1 MNLTL
6 NVYYLDFIIYVA
18 SFVCVTDKM
27 KDGIIAKL
35 ANQTAD
41 FYGDAFKQ
49 CQYKENLPK
58 VCPKADFYQLLEI
71 YPLGTMVNLIPVIKT
86 DAIHATTMGECL

>member
-1 MNLTL
+1 
-6 NVYYLDFIIYVA
+6 
-18 SFVCVTDKM
+18 M

-58 VCPKADFYQLLEI
+58 VCPKAELSTI
-71 YPLGTMVNLIPVIKT
+71 T
-86 DAIHATTMGECL
+86 DASTGVFGAHSTCH